1 MGNHGSHL
9 RNIPPKEGISW
20 SISQFPLF
28 TSWHCQPDWQVN
40 QGGSGS
46 LAQRQSFRC
55 DQLKAIWLACT
66 GMLNAQGLQA
76 GTKSVSCNKCPGVL
90 DTAKAHKRPDVG
102 NLTRIL
108 CDYSIVFINHLFSMI
123 LLTTLHPLTTTIN
136 KERVRIYTRLLWTKV
151 LD

>member
-1 MGNHGSHL
+1 
-9 RNIPPKEGISW
+9 
-20 SISQFPLF
+20 
-28 TSWHCQPDWQVN
+28 
-40 QGGSGS
+40 
-46 LAQRQSFRC
+46 
-55 DQLKAIWLACT
+55 
-66 GMLNAQGLQA
+66 MLNAQGLQA

-136 KERVRIYTRLLWTKV
+136 KDDCSITHVLLDVSPPSLPYYYSPGILAQKNSLLSHLSQGLILSESNLRQLKYIYILWFNLKSTASISQGSQ
-151 LD
+151 LQ